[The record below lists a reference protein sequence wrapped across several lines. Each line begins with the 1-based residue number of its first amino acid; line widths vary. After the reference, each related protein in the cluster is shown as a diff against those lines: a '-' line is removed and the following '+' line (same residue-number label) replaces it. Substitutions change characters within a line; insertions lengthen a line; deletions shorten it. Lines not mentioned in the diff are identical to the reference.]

1 MGTDDSR
8 SKFNV
13 DKNQEKRTFQG
24 IVFDS
29 MAELKYYRDVILPG
43 LGSGEILECKLQEPY
58 ILQEKF
64 MHDGKAVRAIK
75 YVADF
80 VLRYSDGREEV
91 IDIKGLADAAARLKR
106 KLFWHAFP
114 DLTYRWVSWSAQ
126 DGGWIDYD
134 ELEQL
139 KRDRRRLKAKL

>member
-64 MHDGKAVRAIK
+64 MHDGKAARAI
-75 YVADF
+75 
-80 VLRYSDGREEV
+80 
-91 IDIKGLADAAARLKR
+91 
-106 KLFWHAFP
+106 
-114 DLTYRWVSWSAQ
+114 
-126 DGGWIDYD
+126 
-134 ELEQL
+134 
-139 KRDRRRLKAKL
+139 